1 MRDPV
6 ELDQLLEAKAA
17 RMDFFQVLRLI
28 ENAHPHLPRIGASLR
43 PRDDAVRF
51 GQDPALVFHPT
62 ALGQY
67 TRADGD
73 ARARLAVN
81 FFGLLGANG
90 PMPTHLT
97 EYVRDRLRHGGDAT
111 LLAFL
116 DVFHHRMLS
125 LFYRARASA
134 EPTISLD
141 RADGDRF
148 SVFVGSLFGI
158 GAPALRERDAIG
170 DFAKLH
176 FAGLLANKARPA
188 SGLVSILREYF
199 KLPLQV
205 EQFVGHWMRL
215 PPEIHSRL
223 RAGDGGGG
231 GESGNRLG
239 ASLVLGSSVWDC
251 QNKFRIVI
259 GPLGHDDYSRFM
271 PGGESLGRLLA
282 WVRTYVGLA
291 LDWDVRLILKKE
303 HMPPLRLGGAT
314 RVGWNTWLASAPAQ
328 RDPPSMLINHRLIGS
343 QRETQTESQRDLP
356 HESQRASQ
364 P

>member
-6 ELDQLLEAKAA
+6 ELDTLLEGQAA

-28 ENAHPHLPRIGASLR
+28 ENAHPQLPRIGTSLR

-51 GQDPALVFHPT
+51 GQDPALIFHPT
-62 ALGQY
+62 TLGQY
-67 TRADGD
+67 KRTSAD

-97 EYVRDRLRHGGDAT
+97 EYVRDRLRNSSDAT
-111 LLAFL
+111 LMAFL

-134 EPTISLD
+134 EPVISLD

-158 GAPALRERDAIG
+158 GAPSLRDRDDIG

-188 SGLVSILREYF
+188 SGLASILRAYF
-199 KLPLQV
+199 KVPLHL

-215 PPEIHSRL
+215 PPEIQSRIG
-223 RAGDGGGG
+223 RQED
-231 GESGNRLG
+231 GNRLG
-239 ASLVLGSSVWDC
+239 TSLVLGRSVWDC

-259 GPLGHDDYSRFM
+259 GPLGYDDYCRFM
-271 PGGESLGRLLA
+271 PGGDSLKRLQS
-282 WVRTYVGLA
+282 WVKTYVGLT

-303 HMPPLRLGGAT
+303 QLPPFRLGGAT
-314 RVGWNTWLASAPAQ
+314 QVGWSTWLASAPP
-328 RDPPSMLINHRLIGS
+328 R
-343 QRETQTESQRDLP
+343 RDLDQLLVRP
-356 HESQRASQ
+356 DAIVNRSRQQAT
-364 P
+364 

>member
-6 ELDQLLEAKAA
+6 ALELLLEAKAA
-17 RMDFFQVLRLI
+17 RMDFVQVLRLI
-28 ENAHPHLPRIGASLR
+28 ENAHPERPRIGASLR

-51 GQDPALVFHPT
+51 GQDPSLIFQPT
-62 ALGQY
+62 MLGQF
-67 TRADGD
+67 TRASGE

-90 PMPTHLT
+90 PLPLHLT
-97 EYVRDRLRHGGDAT
+97 EYVRDRLRNGGDGT

-134 EPTISLD
+134 EPAISLD

-176 FAGLLANKARPA
+176 FAGLLANKTRPA
-188 SGLVSILREYF
+188 AGLVAILRAYL
-199 KLPLQV
+199 KLPV
-205 EQFVGHWMRL
+205 ELEQYTGHWMRL
-215 PPEIHSRL
+215 PPEIQTRIG
-223 RAGDGGGG
+223 AADD
-231 GESGNRLG
+231 GNRLG
-239 ASLVLGSSVWDC
+239 VSTVLGGKVWDC
-251 QNKFRIVI
+251 QNKFRLVI
-259 GPLGHDDYSRFM
+259 GPVGYDDYRRLL
-271 PGGESLGRLLA
+271 PGGESLRRVTA
-282 WVRTYVGLA
+282 WVKTYAGTT

-303 HMPPLRLGGAT
+303 ETPALRLGGAE
-314 RVGWNTWLASAPAQ
+314 RVGWSTWLGGGVPASD
-328 RDPPSMLINHRLIGS
+328 RDQLLINPSAHAG
-343 QRETQTESQRDLP
+343 
-356 HESQRASQ
+356 
-364 P
+364 

>member
-6 ELDQLLEAKAA
+6 ELSAMLERQAA
-17 RMDFFQVLRLI
+17 RMDFFQVARLI
-28 ENAHPHLPRIGASLR
+28 ENAHPHLPRIGTSLR

-62 ALGQY
+62 MLGQF
-67 TRADGD
+67 TQASGD

-90 PMPTHLT
+90 PMPIHLT
-97 EYVRDRLRHGGDAT
+97 EYVRDRLRHGGDPT

-134 EPTISLD
+134 EPAINLD

-148 SVFVGSLFGI
+148 SVFVGSMFGI
-158 GAPALRERDAIG
+158 GAPALRERDEIG

-188 SGLVSILREYF
+188 SGLVSILGAYF
-199 KLPLQV
+199 KLPLHV

-215 PPEIHSRL
+215 PTEIQSRI
-223 RAGDGGGG
+223 GMHED
-231 GESGNRLG
+231 GNRLG
-239 ASLVLGSSVWDC
+239 ASLLLGRSVWDC

-259 GPLGHDDYSRFM
+259 GPLGYTDYQRFL
-271 PGGESLGRLLA
+271 PGGDSLVRLMA
-282 WVRTYVGLA
+282 WVKNYVGLT
-291 LDWDVRLILKKE
+291 LDWDVRLILKQAE
-303 HMPPLRLGGAT
+303 VPGMRLGGTTRIGWSTWINSAT
-314 RVGWNTWLASAPAQ
+314 PRKNPDQ
-328 RDPPSMLINHRLIGS
+328 MLIHPSAIERHL
-343 QRETQTESQRDLP
+343 TQY
-356 HESQRASQ
+356 
-364 P
+364 

>member
-6 ELDQLLEAKAA
+6 ELGMLLEAGAA

-28 ENAHPHLPRIGASLR
+28 ENAHPQLPRIGSALR

-62 ALGQY
+62 MLGQFM
-67 TRADGD
+67 RANGE

-90 PMPTHLT
+90 PLPTHIT

-134 EPTISLD
+134 EPAINLD

-188 SGLVSILREYF
+188 SGLASILRAYF
-199 KLPLQV
+199 KLPLQI
-205 EQFVGHWMRL
+205 EQFAGHWMPL
-215 PPEIHSRL
+215 PAEIQSRIG
-223 RAGDGGGG
+223 RAGDG
-231 GESGNRLG
+231 NRLG
-239 ASLVLGSSVWDC
+239 GSLVLGRKVWDC
-251 QNKFRIVI
+251 QNRFRIVI
-259 GPLGHDDYSRFM
+259 GPVGYDDYRRFM
-271 PGGESLGRLLA
+271 PGGDSLKRLLA
-282 WVRTYVGLA
+282 WVKTYAGLA
-291 LDWDVRLILKKE
+291 LDWEVRLILKKE
-303 HMPPLRLGGAT
+303 EMPALRLGGAT
-314 RVGWNTWLASAPAQ
+314 RVGWSTWLASAAPRRNPDQ
-328 RDPPSMLINHRLIGS
+328 MRISRSVI
-343 QRETQTESQRDLP
+343 ESQP
-356 HESQRASQ
+356 
-364 P
+364 